1 MSNHDFPELRPN
13 PRVRTN
19 THEPRSF
26 FPRRVN
32 FSSPFF
38 NAAATSS
45 CSGSQVPVSQTIT
58 VPPPYSPSGMT
69 PSKLP
74 YSSGWSSTCIASPF
88 YGRIER
94 RAFWNCPGQQDAI
107 EFETKVVMQLRSAM
121 FLHDIQQRLVSP
133 ALRVTVGLR

>member
-26 FPRRVN
+26 FPAQSKFQLAFFQCSSYIFLFGKPGTRVPN
-32 FSSPFF
+32 HY
-38 NAAATSS
+38 
-45 CSGSQVPVSQTIT
+45 GSASIFTFRNDAFKIT
-58 VPPPYSPSGMT
+58 VLQWMVFH
-69 PSKLP
+69 LHRE
-74 YSSGWSSTCIASPF
+74 PF

-121 FLHDIQQRLVSP
+121 FLHDIPQRLVSP